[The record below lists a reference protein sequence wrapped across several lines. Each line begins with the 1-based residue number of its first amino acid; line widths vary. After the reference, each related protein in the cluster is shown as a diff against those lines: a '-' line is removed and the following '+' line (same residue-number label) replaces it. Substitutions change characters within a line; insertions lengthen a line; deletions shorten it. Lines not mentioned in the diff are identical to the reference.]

1 MIYANRVVEEVS
13 SALVRLVSRLYE
25 HRNAIMVLAILPVIL
40 VAVDRTWIYPRP
52 DMVDPWMYISY
63 FLDPQ
68 LQAARFPG
76 AYHGER
82 LPIILPG
89 ALAFSLFPAATAIVV
104 LHFALYYLAVFSL
117 YAALAC
123 LFCRATALLTSVL
136 CGTYAMFLTAMGQT
150 HADSFGI
157 GYALLTTA
165 FLAAGLRGQRWHL
178 PMFLAGGS
186 SALFLFTNIAYAPVC
201 ILFAWLVCTVPR
213 DCAKKPFWTACVSVA
228 SGFALA
234 TSLMCIAG
242 AMLDGQ
248 PWFFLTSLQMATTR
262 WNYYCADPGFEW
274 IWHAWWL
281 VTPMLVAVGG
291 MGVLWMHRADAS
303 RTATTARVVWGAF
316 ILVLALL
323 ALLESFALVRYL
335 QFSFYASLL
344 IPPMFLAIGAMMAI
358 VVKQWETTAI
368 GLAVVITVLMGVLA
382 VASVKSNWLGWA
394 FITAG
399 IGLFLMCMY
408 FQLKEPARHLL
419 KAPMLTTCFG
429 ALNILIGVEYERFL
443 DAWPLERRHVK
454 AVEFIGRWDDE
465 SMDGQIDRARV
476 IQFVADIFEFL
487 KPIDREKSIR
497 LWYSVEEPLGS
508 VFTAVA
514 STFMWDQRFVTPAFP
529 SLRAFGMRWPLSGID
544 RLVILSDSKRNVQN
558 ELNSVML
565 FTALPATKSFDNET
579 ALTQQEIIT
588 NPSYKLRSEHDFRE
602 SEGISIKATVFDL
615 PMFKTSVFTNDVLRT
630 RLPYAF
636 H

>member
-1 MIYANRVVEEVS
+1 MISANRVVEEVF
-13 SALVRLVSRLYE
+13 SALLRLASCLNR
-25 HRNAIMVLAILPVIL
+25 HRNALMVLAILPVVL

-68 LQAARFPG
+68 LQAARFPA

-89 ALAFSLFPAATAIVV
+89 ALVFALFPAATAIVV

-123 LFCRATALLTSVL
+123 LLCRATALLTSVL
-136 CGTYAMFLTAMGQT
+136 CGTYTMFLTAMGQT

-165 FLAAGLRGQRWHL
+165 FLAAGFRGRRWRL
-178 PMFLAGGS
+178 PMLLAGGS
-186 SALFLFTNIAYAPVC
+186 SAVFLFTNIAYAPVC

-213 DCAKKPFWTACVSVA
+213 DCAKKPFWTACVSVL

-281 VTPMLVAVGG
+281 VTPILVAVGG
-291 MGVLWMHRADAS
+291 MGVLWVHRADAS
-303 RTATTARVVWGAF
+303 RTAATARALWGGF

-323 ALLESFALVRYL
+323 ALFEGFALVRYL

-344 IPPMFLAIGAMMAI
+344 IPSIFLAIGAIMAL
-358 VVKQWETTAI
+358 VVKQCEKAAI
-368 GLAVVITVLMGVLA
+368 RLAVAIAVLIGSLA

-399 IGLFLMCMY
+399 AGLFLLFMY
-408 FQLKEPARHLL
+408 FQHKAAAGHKL

-443 DAWPLERRHVK
+443 DAWPLERRHMK

-465 SMDGQIDRARV
+465 SMEGQIDRARV
-476 IQFVADIFEFL
+476 IQFVADTFEFL

-508 VFTAVA
+508 VFTATA
-514 STFMWDQRFVTPAFP
+514 STFMWNQRFITPTFP
-529 SLRAFGMRWPLSGID
+529 SLHAFGMRWPLSDVD
-544 RLVILSDSKRNVQN
+544 RLVILSDSSRNVQN

-565 FTALPATKSFDNET
+565 FTQVTPSQYRNTSITYK
-579 ALTQQEIIT
+579 EIIT
-588 NPSYKLRSEHDFRE
+588 APYYSLRAEHDFNE
-602 SEGISIKATVFDL
+602 SHGFPLKATVLDP
-615 PMFKTSVFTNDVLRT
+615 PMFRKSFLNDDFLQT

-636 H
+636 Y